1 MSSAS
6 TLSTVAFIY
15 KREYSD
21 HQIADLT
28 LRDHVWW
35 AKCPKEDGFGGDS
48 FVYAVRYGNP
58 QGVSGT
64 FSRARANAKGSKGK
78 QPRALR
84 TPKFGIVTID
94 GEAALA
100 SEGNKAAFFN
110 LVTMETDRVLE
121 EVGDSYAFDFYR
133 DTSGLRGRVASIS
146 GNILTLT
153 DPEDARNFKED
164 MTLIADDTITGLT
177 PRVGTTFVIAVNED
191 GGTVEVDDI
200 TDITGSIQVN
210 DYLFRD
216 GDPGT
221 CMEGMEVC
229 TPLSAPVRGTDSFRS
244 IDRGVNPNRLAGSR
258 LDDTTLNAEVA
269 LGRLMVK
276 ISKVG
281 KSHNVDE
288 GYLNPTQFF
297 NAAQRLNAKV
307 EYDDGGGTAN
317 YGFQYIMIHT
327 SAGSCKVYS
336 DPDCPMN
343 RGRVSRHGSQYIK
356 HLKGLPH
363 VIDLDGLPMLR
374 QSDDNGVEGRI
385 EGFCNLIQDDPSAQG
400 VCSLATS

>member
-1 MSSAS
+1 MSAS
-6 TLSTVAFIY
+6 TLSTAAFIY

-35 AKCPKEDGFGGDS
+35 AMMPKEGDFGGDS
-48 FVYAVRYGNP
+48 FLYAIRYGNP

-64 FSRARANAKGSKGK
+64 FSRARANAKSSKGK

-100 SEGNKAAFFN
+100 AEGNKAAFFN

-133 DTSGLRGRVASIS
+133 DTSGRRGRVASIAA
-146 GNILTLT
+146 NVLTLT

-164 MTLIADDTITGLT
+164 MTLIFDDTITGLS
-177 PRVGTTFVIAVNED
+177 PRVGTTFVVGVDED
-191 GGTVEVDDI
+191 GGKVEVNDV
-200 TDITGSIQVN
+200 TSITGTVQVN
-210 DYLFRD
+210 DYMFRD

-221 CMEGMEVC
+221 CMEGLQVC
-229 TPLSAPVRGTDSFRS
+229 TPLSAPVRGVDSFRG
-244 IDRGVNPNRLAGSR
+244 IDRGANPNRLAGSR
-258 LDDTTLNAEVA
+258 LDDTTLNSEVA
-269 LGRLMVK
+269 LGKLAVK

-281 KSHNVDE
+281 KSHNIDQ
-288 GYLNPTQFF
+288 GFLNPTHFF

-307 EYDDGGGTAN
+307 EYSDGGGTAN

-327 SAGSCKVYS
+327 SAGSFKVYS
-336 DPDCPMN
+336 DPDCPMSE
-343 RGRVSRHGSQYIK
+343 GRVSRTGSQYIK

-363 VIDLDGLPMLR
+363 VIDLDGNPMLR
-374 QSDDNGVEGRI
+374 QNDENGVEGRI
-385 EGFCNLIQDDPSAQG
+385 EGFCNLIQDDTSAQG

>member
-1 MSSAS
+1 MSGS

-35 AKCPKEDGFGGDS
+35 AMMPKEDGFGGDS
-48 FVYAVRYGNP
+48 FLYPLRYGNP

-64 FSRARANAKGSKGK
+64 FSRARANARGSKGK

-84 TPKFGIVTID
+84 TPKFGCVTID

-100 SEGNKAAFFN
+100 AQENKGAFFN

-121 EVGDSYAFDFYR
+121 EIGDSYAFDFYR
-133 DTSGLRGRVASIS
+133 DTTGLRGRISSIN
-146 GNILTLT
+146 GNVLTLT
-153 DPEDARNFKED
+153 DPEDARNFKEG
-164 MTLIADDTITGLT
+164 MILIADDSANGLSPRAGDCELTAVDEDAGTVTVDSVANITGLT
-177 PRVGTTFVIAVNED
+177 T
-191 GGTVEVDDI
+191 
-200 TDITGSIQVN
+200 N

-221 CMEGMEVC
+221 CMEGLAVC
-229 TPLSAPVRGTDSFRS
+229 TPLAAPVFGSDSWRG
-244 IDRGVNPNRLAGSR
+244 IDRGANPNRLAGSR
-258 LDDTTLNAEVA
+258 LDDTTLNSEVA
-269 LGRLMVK
+269 LGRLAIK

-281 KSHNVDE
+281 KSHNVDQ
-288 GYLNPTQFF
+288 GFLNPTHFF

-307 EYDDGGGTAN
+307 QYDDGGGTAN

-327 SAGSCKVYS
+327 SAGSFKVYS
-336 DPDCPMN
+336 DPDCPLN
-343 RGRVSRHGSQYIK
+343 RGRVSRSGSQYIK

-363 VIDLDGLPMLR
+363 VIDLDGMPMLR
-374 QSDDNGVEGRI
+374 QDDENGVEARI
-385 EGFCNLIQDDPSAQG
+385 EGFCNLIQDDTAAQG

>member
-1 MSSAS
+1 MSAS

-15 KREYSD
+15 KREYST
-21 HQIADLT
+21 HQIEDLT

-35 AKCPKEDGFGGDS
+35 AMVPKEDGFDGDS
-48 FVYAVRYGNP
+48 FLYPLRYGNP

-64 FSRARANAKGSKGK
+64 FSRARANARGSKGK

-84 TPKFGIVTID
+84 TPKFGCVTID

-100 SEGNKAAFFN
+100 AQSNKGAFFN

-121 EVGDSYAFDFYR
+121 EMGDCYAFDFYR
-133 DTSGLRGRVASIS
+133 DTTGLRGKIAAAGIT
-146 GNILTLT
+146 GNTITLT
-153 DPEDARNFKED
+153 DPEDARNFKEG
-164 MTLIADDTITGLT
+164 MIIIADDGATGLSPRAGDCEITSVDEDGGKFTVDSAANITGLAA
-177 PRVGTTFVIAVNED
+177 GDF
-191 GGTVEVDDI
+191 
-200 TDITGSIQVN
+200 
-210 DYLFRD
+210 LFRD

-221 CMEGMEVC
+221 CMEGLEVC
-229 TPLSAPVRGTDSFRS
+229 TPLAAPVFGSDSFRG
-244 IDRGVNPNRLAGSR
+244 IDRGSNANRLAGSR

-269 LGRLMVK
+269 LGRLAIK

-281 KSHNVDE
+281 KSHNIDQ
-288 GYLNPTQFF
+288 GFLNPTHFF

-307 EYDDGGGTAN
+307 MYDDGGGTAN

-327 SAGSCKVYS
+327 SAGSFKVYS
-336 DPDCPMN
+336 DPDCPMS
-343 RGRVSRHGSQYIK
+343 RGRVSRTGSQYVR

-363 VIDLDGLPMLR
+363 VIDLDGMPMLR
-374 QSDDNGVEGRI
+374 QNDENGVEGRV
-385 EGFCNLIQDDPSAQG
+385 EGFCNLIQDDTAAQG

>member
-35 AKCPKEDGFGGDS
+35 AMMPKEDGFGGDS
-48 FVYAVRYGNP
+48 FLYAIRYGNP

-100 SEGNKAAFFN
+100 AEGNKAAFFN

-133 DTSGLRGRVASIS
+133 DTSGLRGQVSAIS
-146 GNILTLT
+146 GNTLTLA

-164 MTLIADDTITGLT
+164 MTVIADDTITGLS
-177 PRVGTTFVIAVNED
+177 PRSGTTFVTAVDED
-191 GGTVEVDDI
+191 GGTVTVNDI
-200 TDITGSIQVN
+200 TSITGSIQ
-210 DYLFRD
+210 
-216 GDPGT
+216 
-221 CMEGMEVC
+221 
-229 TPLSAPVRGTDSFRS
+229 
-244 IDRGVNPNRLAGSR
+244 DR
-258 LDDTTLNAEVA
+258 
-269 LGRLMVK
+269 
-276 ISKVG
+276 
-281 KSHNVDE
+281 KS
-288 GYLNPTQFF
+288 T
-297 NAAQRLNAKV
+297 RLN
-307 EYDDGGGTAN
+307 
-317 YGFQYIMIHT
+317 
-327 SAGSCKVYS
+327 SS
-336 DPDCPMN
+336 
-343 RGRVSRHGSQYIK
+343 
-356 HLKGLPH
+356 HLKLSR
-363 VIDLDGLPMLR
+363 M
-374 QSDDNGVEGRI
+374 
-385 EGFCNLIQDDPSAQG
+385 PSSA
-400 VCSLATS
+400 

>member
-1 MSSAS
+1 MSAS
-6 TLSTVAFIY
+6 TLSTAAFIY

-28 LRDHVWW
+28 LRDHVWY
-35 AKCPKEDGFGGDS
+35 AMCPKEGGFGGDS
-48 FVYAVRYGNP
+48 FLYPVRYGNP

-64 FSRARANAKGSKGK
+64 FARARANAKSSKGK
-78 QPRALR
+78 QFRALR
-84 TPKFGIVTID
+84 TSKFGIVTID

-100 SEGNKAAFFN
+100 AMEREGAFFN
-110 LVTMETDRVLE
+110 LLTMETDNVLE
-121 EVGDSYAFDFYR
+121 EVGDSLAFDFYR
-133 DTSGLRGRVASIS
+133 DTTGLRGRVSSIA
-146 GNILTLT
+146 GNVLTLT
-153 DPEDARNFKED
+153 DPEDARNFKEG
-164 MTLIADDTITGLT
+164 MTIISDDTITGLS

-191 GGTVEVDDI
+191 GGTVEVNDI
-200 TDITGSIQVN
+200 TSITGSIQVN

-229 TPLSAPVRGTDSFRS
+229 TPLSAPVRGTDSFRGE
-244 IDRGVNPNRLAGSR
+244 DRGANPSRLAGSR
-258 LDDTTLNAEVA
+258 LDDTALNSEVA
-269 LGRLMVK
+269 LGRLAIK

-281 KSHNVDE
+281 KSHNIDQ
-288 GYLNPTQFF
+288 GYLNPTHFF

-307 EYDDGGGTAN
+307 EYTDGGGTAN

-327 SAGSCKVYS
+327 SAGSFKVYS

-343 RGRVSRHGSQYIK
+343 RGRVSREGSQYIK
-356 HLKGLPH
+356 HLKGIPH
-363 VIDLDGLPMLR
+363 VIDLDGNPMLR
-374 QSDDNGVEGRI
+374 QNDENGVEGRI
-385 EGFCNLIQDDPSAQG
+385 EAFPNLIQDDPSAQG

>member
-1 MSSAS
+1 MSAS
-6 TLSTVAFIY
+6 TLSTAAFIY

-28 LRDHVWW
+28 LRDHVWY
-35 AKCPKEDGFGGDS
+35 ARCAKEDGFGGDS
-48 FVYAVRYGNP
+48 KLYPVRYGNP
-58 QGVSGT
+58 QGISGT
-64 FSRARANAKGSKGK
+64 FSRARANAKSSKGK
-78 QPRALR
+78 QFRALR

-100 SEGNKAAFFN
+100 AEGNKAAFFN
-110 LVTMETDRVLE
+110 LITMETDRVLE
-121 EVGDSYAFDFYR
+121 EMGDALAFDFYR
-133 DTSGLRGRVASIS
+133 DTSGLRGRVSSIA
-146 GNILTLT
+146 GNVLTLS
-153 DPEDARNFKED
+153 DPEDARNFKEG
-164 MTLIADDTITGLT
+164 MTVIADDTITGLS
-177 PRVGTTFVIAVNED
+177 PRVGTTFVIMVDED
-191 GGTVEVDDI
+191 NGKVEVNDI
-200 TDITGSIQVN
+200 TSITGSIQAN

-229 TPLSAPVRGTDSFRS
+229 TPLSAPVRGTDSFRGE
-244 IDRGVNPNRLAGSR
+244 DRGVNPTRLAGAR
-258 LDDTTLNAEVA
+258 LDDTTLNSEVA
-269 LGRLMVK
+269 LGRLAIK

-281 KSHNVDE
+281 KSHNIDE
-288 GYLNPTQFF
+288 AYLNPTHFF

-307 EYDDGGGTAN
+307 EYSDGGGTAN

-327 SAGSCKVYS
+327 SAGSFRVYS

-343 RGRVSRHGSQYIK
+343 RGRVSREGSQYLH

-363 VIDLDGLPMLR
+363 VIDLDGNPMLR
-374 QSDDNGVEGRI
+374 QNDENGVEGRV
-385 EGFCNLIQDDPSAQG
+385 ESFCNLIQDDPAAQG